1 MEKTRRKSSASEFF
15 SRRHSSSLFQS
26 MRRYSSSTI
35 FGPRPA
41 SGSGAGDTKTNGASE
56 KRKGRRHSTTQLH
69 VSSAA
74 DTAGGP
80 HDKLKIVANGLGD
93 VDELQEGYGEAV
105 DGSETGRAENDEHM
119 MKWWWTLNTR
129 FRDWVYFIEMLV
141 LAWEMVM
148 ILLVNQA
155 LVNDWAEGYLV

>member
-74 DTAGGP
+74 DTAGCS

-105 DGSETGRAENDEHM
+105 DGSETGRAENDEHIM
-119 MKWWWTLNTR
+119 MNTERTR

>member
-1 MEKTRRKSSASEFF
+1 MERTRRKSSASEFF

-35 FGPRPA
+35 FGARPA
-41 SGSGAGDTKTNGASE
+41 SGSGAGDTKTNGVSE

-69 VSSAA
+69 VSSA
-74 DTAGGP
+74 DTGGGP

-105 DGSETGRAENDEHM
+105 DGPETGRAENDDYITMNTERWTWGFVTKCTLSRCWCLLE
-119 MKWWWTLNTR
+119 KWWW
-129 FRDWVYFIEMLV
+129 YF
-141 LAWEMVM
+141 
-148 ILLVNQA
+148 
-155 LVNDWAEGYLV
+155 

>member
-74 DTAGGP
+74 DTAGCS

-105 DGSETGRAENDEHM
+105 DGSETGRAENDEHIM
-119 MKWWWTLNTR
+119 MNTERTR

-141 LAWEMVM
+141 PAWEMVM

>member
-41 SGSGAGDTKTNGASE
+41 SGSGTSGSGDSKTNGVSE

-74 DTAGGP
+74 DTAGCS

-119 MKWWWTLNTR
+119 MMNTEHE
-129 FRDWVYFIEMLV
+129 VS
-141 LAWEMVM
+141 
-148 ILLVNQA
+148 
-155 LVNDWAEGYLV
+155 

>member
-69 VSSAA
+69 VSSA
-74 DTAGGP
+74 DTASAGGP

-119 MKWWWTLNTR
+119 MMNTEHEVSWLSVLY
-129 FRDWVYFIEMLV
+129 RDVGACLR
-141 LAWEMVM
+141 
-148 ILLVNQA
+148 
-155 LVNDWAEGYLV
+155 NDDDTFSKPSPG

>member
-74 DTAGGP
+74 DTAGCS

-105 DGSETGRAENDEHM
+105 DGSETGRAENDEHIM
-119 MKWWWTLNTR
+119 MNTERTR
-129 FRDWVYFIEMLV
+129 FRDWMYFIEMLV